1 MEQEFVRV
9 FITHYGNRVRDPLP
23 TARDR
28 LIKFLMA
35 VTVGHPTSILKLQ
48 DATHDLVPFF
58 LDMYSEDHVLYWT
71 AKFYEAL
78 RFCKAP

>member
-1 MEQEFVRV
+1 
-9 FITHYGNRVRDPLP
+9 
-23 TARDR
+23 
-28 LIKFLMA
+28 MA